1 MSGQNKGQGT
11 LRLYNDA
18 SDEIKKLVTRIID
31 IEKDNIHYKKPPQ
44 IKITIADAVR
54 ELIK

>member
-1 MSGQNKGQGT
+1 MSEQDKGRSS
-11 LRLYNDA
+11 LPLYNGA
-18 SDEIKKLVTRIID
+18 SDEIKKLVGRVIE

-54 ELIK
+54 EFIK

>member
-1 MSGQNKGQGT
+1 MQEQEKKKSKLT
-11 LRLYNDA
+11 LYNEA
-18 SDEIKKLVTRIID
+18 PEEIKKLVTRVID

-54 ELIK
+54 EII